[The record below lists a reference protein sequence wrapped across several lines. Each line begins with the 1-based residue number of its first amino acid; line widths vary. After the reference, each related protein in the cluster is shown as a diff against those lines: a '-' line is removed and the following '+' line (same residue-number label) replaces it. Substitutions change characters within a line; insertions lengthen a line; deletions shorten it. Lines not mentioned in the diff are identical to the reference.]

1 MQNTFYWT
9 AIPAKLPTVPT
20 LSKSFNVKSLLR
32 LKLWTHCL
40 CCFLSLLLL
49 LFYLSGLPVLWPSV
63 GFPISGRI
71 HADMERKDIAKQ
83 TRQGKRS
90 ALQFQT
96 WQLGVVRDPASLQA
110 AAHVTSFLAHVCLCP
125 AAFLGKISTLLTPS
139 TSRVFSC
146 SSSFSG
152 TSSRRW
158 SRGTP
163 HTGTTAL
170 SWLACLRWGCA
181 YSWGPQGTVLT
192 PVGHLAP
199 FWKHRPLQQQW
210 PPDLSL

>member
-1 MQNTFYWT
+1 MWYPSHNKSCPWPCACFLMQNTFYWT

-83 TRQGKRS
+83 EQNPAGEMFSITVPSLAAGGGARS
-90 ALQFQT
+90 CILA
-96 WQLGVVRDPASLQA
+96 GRSPRD
-110 AAHVTSFLAHVCLCP
+110 FLPGPCL
-125 AAFLGKISTLLTPS
+125 L
-139 TSRVFSC
+139 VSC
-146 SSSFSG
+146 SFPW
-152 TSSRRW
+152 RDF
-158 SRGTP
+158 
-163 HTGTTAL
+163 
-170 SWLACLRWGCA
+170 
-181 YSWGPQGTVLT
+181 
-192 PVGHLAP
+192 HLADP
-199 FWKHRPLQQQW
+199 FNF
-210 PPDLSL
+210 